1 MNRNGGHRNEKTISV
16 LLAIMMI
23 MLSLLPTMVLAEK
36 RDKTYDVTLG
46 EIQQELIDYV
56 CEKKTASDT
65 GTLVTAATINFTTA
79 EYTTQLKC
87 YNLDTNKFYYFRFFN
102 NSNSDPA
109 SSMDIS
115 GSIIIDDTYV

>member
-1 MNRNGGHRNEKTISV
+1 MKKTISV

-23 MLSLLPTMVLAEK
+23 MLSLLPTMVLAEE

-56 CEKKTASDT
+56 YEKKTASDT

-102 NSNSDPA
+102 NSNSNPA